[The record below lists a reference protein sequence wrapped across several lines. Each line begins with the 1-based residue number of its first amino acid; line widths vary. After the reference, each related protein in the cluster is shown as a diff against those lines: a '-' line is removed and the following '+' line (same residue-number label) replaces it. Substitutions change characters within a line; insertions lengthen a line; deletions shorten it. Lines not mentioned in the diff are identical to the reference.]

1 MKKIIQAAAVTLLA
15 ASVAQAQQAVQWRVA
30 QGGNGH
36 WYRMV
41 SPGIIGWHEARAVAL
56 GMGGD
61 LASITSL
68 EESEFVLVVTSNPS
82 GWSPSGP
89 YFIGPWLGGYQDHSA
104 PDYREPSG
112 GWRWVSGEP
121 WQFTRWL
128 APEPNNG
135 WGGGEDFLNL
145 LTQPPVSGISP
156 YWNDSPANSSSNLT
170 RSLVVEWATDC
181 NNDGVVDYGQ
191 CHDGTLPDYN
201 GNSIPDCCERGEAC
215 VVGNY
220 PVQWRAEHGGN
231 GHWYQLVFEGHP
243 SWTQARLLAE
253 QRGGHLATLTSQ
265 EENDL
270 AGRLSRGL
278 PAMLLGGFQDHS
290 SPNYSEP
297 AGGWRWI
304 TDEPWSFANWGA
316 GEPNNASNGH
326 GEPGEDYLSSW
337 TGTQGFRWGDGD
349 NICPE
354 CNPGPFLVEWSADCN
369 NDGIVD
375 YGQIITGQISD
386 ANTDGIPDICQQ
398 PTCRDADLFHD
409 LNINGADL
417 GILLSQWGPNA
428 QFTVSDINKDGFVNG
443 ADLGILLSFWGA
455 CP

>member
-1 MKKIIQAAAVTLLA
+1 
-15 ASVAQAQQAVQWRVA
+15 
-30 QGGNGH
+30 
-36 WYRMV
+36 
-41 SPGIIGWHEARAVAL
+41 
-56 GMGGD
+56 MGGD

-89 YFIGPWLGGYQDHSA
+89 YSIGPWLGGYQDHSA

-201 GNSIPDCCERGEAC
+201 GNNIPDCCERGEAC
-215 VVGNY
+215 VVGSY
-220 PVQWRAEHGGN
+220 PLQWRVEDGGN
-231 GHWYQLVFEGHP
+231 GHWYQLLASVTPLDWATANGV
-243 SWTQARLLAE
+243 ARSSGGLLACVTSAAE
-253 QRGGHLATLTSQ
+253 DAFVLSIDPTNLAWS
-265 EENDL
+265 NF
-270 AGRLSRGL
+270 G
-278 PAMLLGGFQDHS
+278 PWLGGFQVDGAA
-290 SPNYSEP
+290 EP
-297 AGGWRWI
+297 AGGWQWVSG
-304 TDEPWSFANWGA
+304 EPWAWAEWSANPV
-316 GEPNNASNGH
+316 GEPNNAGC
-326 GEPGEDYLSSW
+326 
-337 TGTQGFRWGDGD
+337 GDGQENRLHYVACRND
-349 NICPE
+349 SRHWNDAPE
-354 CNPGPFLVEWSADCN
+354 SGFSMCCTHITQVKGAVIEWSADCN
-369 NDGIVD
+369 GDGIVD
-375 YGQIITGQISD
+375 FGQILQGQFAD
-386 ANTDGIPDICQQ
+386 LNADGVPDICQQ
-398 PTCRDADLFHD
+398 PTCANADLFRD
-409 LNINGADL
+409 FNVNGADL
-417 GILLSQWGPNA
+417 GILLSQWGPNSPL
-428 QFTVSDINKDGFVNG
+428 TVSDINSDGVVNG
-443 ADLGILLSFWGA
+443 ADLGLLLSFWGA

>member
-1 MKKIIQAAAVTLLA
+1 MKKIIQAAAVTLFA

-156 YWNDSPANSSSNLT
+156 YWNDSPADSSNNLT
-170 RSLVVEWATDC
+170 RSLVVEWSADC

-191 CHDGTLPDYN
+191 ILQG
-201 GNSIPDCCERGEAC
+201 
-215 VVGNY
+215 
-220 PVQWRAEHGGN
+220 Q
-231 GHWYQLVFEGHP
+231 
-243 SWTQARLLAE
+243 
-253 QRGGHLATLTSQ
+253 
-265 EENDL
+265 
-270 AGRLSRGL
+270 
-278 PAMLLGGFQDHS
+278 
-290 SPNYSEP
+290 
-297 AGGWRWI
+297 
-304 TDEPWSFANWGA
+304 FA
-316 GEPNNASNGH
+316 
-326 GEPGEDYLSSW
+326 D
-337 TGTQGFRWGDGD
+337 T
-349 NICPE
+349 
-354 CNPGPFLVEWSADCN
+354 
-369 NDGIVD
+369 
-375 YGQIITGQISD
+375 
-386 ANTDGIPDICQQ
+386 NTDGIPDVCQCAAN
-398 PTCRDADLFHD
+398 PSLPGCCPGDLDHDATVGGADIGLLLSNWGPCGGACLYD
-409 LNINGADL
+409 LNGDGKVNGGDL
-417 GILLSQWGPNA
+417 GLLLSNWGPCSN
-428 QFTVSDINKDGFVNG
+428 
-443 ADLGILLSFWGA
+443 
-455 CP
+455 